1 MALRLSLF
9 PFNLPTVKKK
19 KHTVYDRFRG
29 NGPYGEILTEHN
41 FRIYLKTTLPYHK
54 EYYIFVDK
62 PSTKSIVC
70 NGQWENNNLHVYNVY
85 ICSVSKGIQ

>member
-54 EYYIFVDK
+54 E
-62 PSTKSIVC
+62 
-70 NGQWENNNLHVYNVY
+70 
-85 ICSVSKGIQ
+85 